1 MEPHILPKDKE
12 LFYRYLDT
20 ATNYFEFGS
29 GGSTAQAALRPNI
42 QQIWSVESDP
52 LWIQNVQKSLSQEAN
67 QKVAWHFVDLHTT
80 HSWGGPGSSSTLAQR
95 ASYSQ
100 QICLTPSPGT
110 IDLLLIDGR
119 FRVAC
124 ALKAFSVIS
133 DTCVVLFDDF
143 LNRPQY
149 HIVLQ
154 FYEVVEQTT
163 DKVMARLRKKPGVAA
178 PPESVIKLYEL
189 NAN

>member
-12 LFYRYLDT
+12 LFYRYLNA

-29 GGSTAQAALRPNI
+29 GGSTVQASLRPNI
-42 QQIWSVESDP
+42 QRIYSVESDSAWYTKVKSS
-52 LWIQNVQKSLSQEAN
+52 LQKEGVQLML
-67 QKVAWHFVDLHTT
+67 VDLHTNGG
-80 HSWGGPGSSSTLAQR
+80 SWGHPGRTCTNEEKIRYSDSIWAIGLP
-95 ASYSQ
+95 ASQ
-100 QICLTPSPGT
+100 AL
-110 IDLLLIDGR
+110 DLILIDGR

-133 DTCVVLFDDF
+133 DSCVVLFDDF

-163 DKVMARLRKKPGVAA
+163 DKLMTRLRKKPGVAR
-178 PPESVIKLYEL
+178 PSSELLRTYEL
-189 NAN
+189 IAD